1 MYHPIKI
8 DRERLT
14 IMDVVFPDLETVN
27 SVADALGSNMFEG
40 FEPTKNFVELYRDY
54 SCGKIP
60 ENALIPMLQNLYEK

>member
-40 FEPTKNFVELYRDY
+40 FEPTKQLVEIYKDYR
-54 SCGKIP
+54 SGTISKS
-60 ENALIPMLQNLYEK
+60 ELVKLLKEAV

>member
-40 FEPTKNFVELYRDY
+40 FEPTKQLIEIYKDYRSGIITKSELI
-54 SCGKIP
+54 KLLK
-60 ENALIPMLQNLYEK
+60 EAV